1 MGGSDI
7 ASIIWYALILLLVG
21 SAFLTR
27 RVPMRSAFGMI
38 LAWIA
43 IFGVVLVAVSY
54 REELAGVFRR
64 VSGDVL
70 GRPRQTTDGSSM
82 RVAVAPDGHYWV
94 EGTINGTS
102 ARFLIDSG
110 ATVTALSTETARAAG
125 IVPDRQRMPVVM
137 QTANGPV
144 EAQRARVT
152 EVVVGSIRMHD
163 VPVVVAPQFG
173 KINVIGMNMLSRLQ
187 SWQVRNGEMVLEP

>member
-1 MGGSDI
+1 M
-7 ASIIWYALILLLVG
+7 IWYALILLLVG

-27 RVPMRSAFGMI
+27 RVPWRSAFGMI

-43 IFGVVLVAVSY
+43 IFAVVLVAISY

-82 RVAVAPDGHYWV
+82 RVAVASDGHYWV

-152 EVVVGSIRMHD
+152 ELVVGSIRMHD